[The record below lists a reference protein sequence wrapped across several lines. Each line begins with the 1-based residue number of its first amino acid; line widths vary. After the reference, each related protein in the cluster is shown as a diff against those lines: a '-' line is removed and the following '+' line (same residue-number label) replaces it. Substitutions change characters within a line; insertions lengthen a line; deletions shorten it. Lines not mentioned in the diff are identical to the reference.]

1 MALVAAVVRCSGT
14 PNQMWPISMTP
25 NSCVA
30 ALHRWRRRRAE
41 ARRASRASARG
52 RAVQP
57 ASSRVER
64 REGAQ
69 WARPGLKH
77 TSISPLNALKRSNR
91 GRADP
96 HPPTGTSER
105 MRVGRSC
112 LGSRLFRVGGHG
124 RGQLPGLAPASASR
138 PPDPSG
144 RSGPRVS
151 SCQLATGCCY
161 VQTADRGLGRAY
173 EHKLEAD
180 GRSWYHGRADLV
192 GAA

>member
-14 PNQMWPISMTP
+14 SNQMWPISMTP

-77 TSISPLNALKRSNR
+77 TSISPLPLWSSLDLVKVR
-91 GRADP
+91 
-96 HPPTGTSER
+96 
-105 MRVGRSC
+105 RVTWPLH
-112 LGSRLFRVGGHG
+112 LGVGGGLIADAAPRSSREGG
-124 RGQLPGLAPASASR
+124 RDRPAS
-138 PPDPSG
+138 PSEPMFG
-144 RSGPRVS
+144 RTRS
-151 SCQLATGCCY
+151 S
-161 VQTADRGLGRAY
+161 GLGTHVATMIAPP
-173 EHKLEAD
+173 EQV
-180 GRSWYHGRADLV
+180 SV
-192 GAA
+192 